1 MNFSALNLPQWTELG
16 ESLSGPDGEGKREE
30 VLARLDALESRA
42 SASLRSS
49 DCPEPLR
56 LEALIRAVS
65 HARDIASRVFKP
77 VDLSAL

>member
-56 LEALIRAVS
+56 LEA
-65 HARDIASRVFKP
+65 
-77 VDLSAL
+77 